1 MHLAFQ
7 RPYLSIRAMDEVYL
21 PSFSVIVGRNGVGK
35 TQFLDAIAQGHVS
48 VSDIT
53 QSEIQKYDIN
63 SFQPRDPAR
72 VGWSNCVF
80 AERTAERYLSAR
92 HGKAPIEL
100 AKDVF
105 LRTVETF
112 HISDGTTS
120 HFFEEQL
127 RHQVR
132 QIPDFT
138 SFPKFSGTEAVVSY
152 SDAIRKEVTAP
163 LRSRSE
169 RPKRQQRSTN
179 RESRT
184 CAGDPAV
191 LLSLSMKLSGKL
203 PHELNRDDV
212 LRAAYYE
219 GDTIAN
225 TISQAFTRYKVEQY
239 SWAHTHGEAGLD
251 SVQNL
256 LSGYRRNNTPPW
268 VLLRQNLE
276 ELRKASDDPQL
287 FNFEFSDPEGDE
299 MVFADHANYSFQ
311 AVFRNRT
318 NGESYSLGTL
328 SSGEKILMSLCLA
341 TFNQTMG
348 QGRPKLLLFDE
359 LDAVLHPSMI
369 SSFIRG
375 LKTQFVDRGTCVIL
389 ATHSVTTVSILDES
403 EIYRLARDGHRI
415 DIQPTPKSEAVQELS
430 DGLATID
437 TGLRIVTSRHSVPV
451 TILTEGHNAL
461 HLKKWASL
469 FFSGQVDV
477 FDDLPA
483 RTGKDQLL
491 TYGQLLSKVIGN
503 SHFLIVWDCDAKS
516 RATKLANDLPDA
528 AHVTPF
534 AFDRRENGIAPRGI
548 ENKYEEDVLTPYANR
563 VLDAKG
569 VELSCSLDNEKKGEF
584 AKHILENATRE
595 HFVHFGDL
603 CATVTEIL
611 RRVGENRATC
621 ESS

>member
-1 MHLAFQ
+1 MHLKFQ
-7 RPYLSIRAMDEVYL
+7 QPYLSIRAMDEVHL
-21 PSFSVIVGRNGVGK
+21 PSFSAIVGRNGVGK
-35 TQFLDAIAQGHVS
+35 TQFLDAIAQGHLS
-48 VSDIT
+48 VSDIA
-53 QSEIQKYDIN
+53 QSEVQKYDIN

-72 VGWSNCVF
+72 VGWANCVF
-80 AERTAERYLSAR
+80 AERTAERYISAR
-92 HGKAPIEL
+92 RGKAPIEL

-105 LRTVETF
+105 RRTLETYN
-112 HISDGTTS
+112 ISDGTAR
-120 HFFEEQL
+120 HQFEDQL

-138 SFPKFSGTEAVVSY
+138 SFPRFSGTEAVVSY
-152 SDAIRKEVTAP
+152 SNAIRKEVTEP

-169 RPKRQQRSTN
+169 RPQRRQRSKDH
-179 RESRT
+179 EAGT
-184 CAGDPAV
+184 CGGDPAI
-191 LLSLSMKLSGKL
+191 LLSLSMKLSGQL

-239 SWAHTHGEAGLD
+239 SWAHTHGEAALD

-256 LSGYRRNNTPPW
+256 LSGYRRDNTPPW
-268 VLLRQNLE
+268 VLLRQNLDD
-276 ELRKASDDPQL
+276 LRTASDDPQL

-318 NGESYSLGTL
+318 SGESYSLGTL

-375 LKTQFVDRGTCVIL
+375 LKTEFVDRGTCVML

-403 EIYRLARDGHRI
+403 EIYRLARDGHTI
-415 DIQPTPKSEAVQELS
+415 DIQPTLKSEAVLDLS
-430 DGLATID
+430 EGLATID
-437 TGLRIVTSRHSVPV
+437 TGLRIVASRHSAPV

-461 HLKKWASL
+461 HLKRWARL
-469 FFSGQVDV
+469 FFPGQVDV
-477 FDDLPA
+477 FEDLPA

-491 TYGQLLSKVIGN
+491 TYGQLLSKMAGN
-503 SHFLIVWDCDAKS
+503 SHFLIVWDCDARS
-516 RATKLANDLPDA
+516 RATKLAGELPDA
-528 AHVTPF
+528 ANVTPF
-534 AFDRRENGIAPRGI
+534 AFDHRENTITPRGI
-548 ENKYEEDVLTPYANR
+548 ENKYEEDLLTPYANR
-563 VLDAKG
+563 VLDPKG
-569 VELSCSLDNEKKGEF
+569 VELRCSLDNEKKGDF
-584 AKHILENATRE
+584 ARYVFENATRE

-611 RRVGENRATC
+611 RRVGVEGATF